1 VGIEED
7 VGCVLCYGRGKCGLE
22 PKARDNMGSYVLI
35 VVMKGKDV
43 YVMNVRDSHTVM
55 TRRPEP
61 DLKNVLGKAS

>member
-1 VGIEED
+1 
-7 VGCVLCYGRGKCGLE
+7 
-22 PKARDNMGSYVLI
+22 MGSYVLI